1 MRKRKKVNLKGESV
15 ANDEAIIDGDGYEAR
30 IGGET
35 TGPSLL
41 VAFSE
46 LHRSQSLNFSQIH
59 RSNARLIRLGLD
71 QLLFLIANSVYIT
84 FGFIRSGFGSLLPE
98 TESER
103 VFFFLCRSM
112 NEWNLVD
119 RLSLGNLECGFK
131 F

>member
-1 MRKRKKVNLKGESV
+1 MNLKGESV

-59 RSNARLIRLGLD
+59 RSDVRLIRLGLD

-84 FGFIRSGFGSLLPE
+84 VGFIRSGFGSLLPE
-98 TESER
+98 TESVCVCVC
-103 VFFFLCRSM
+103 VFFFFCRSM
-112 NEWNLVD
+112 YEWNVVGW
-119 RLSLGNLECGFK
+119 LSLGNLECGFK